1 MTGFVTS
8 DFKKYKHENKK
19 IAMLTAYDYPTAG
32 ICEEAGV
39 DVILVGD
46 SLGMVVLGYDSTTSV
61 TMDDMLHHTKA
72 VRRGAQNS
80 YIIGDMPFMSYGY
93 DIKESVKN
101 AGRFIQEGGC
111 NAVKLEGSKIIE
123 DTIKTIV
130 SLGIPVIGHIGYT
143 PQSANLFG
151 KNMVRGKTYEI
162 ADALV
167 NDALLLKRAGVCAI
181 VLELVPY
188 RLASVIT
195 GLLDIPTIGIGAGP
209 ECDGQVLVS
218 TDMFNMYKK
227 LSPRHSKVF
236 SDVRS
241 VMQKG
246 ATEYVSE
253 IKNGSFPKIENSFTT
268 DDEIIERIKKEYAKT
283 DKNNS

>member
-8 DFKKYKHENKK
+8 DFRKFKLDNKK
-19 IAMLTAYDYPTAG
+19 IAMLTAYDYPSAG
-32 ICEEAGV
+32 ICEKEGV

-61 TMDDMLHHTKA
+61 TMDEMLHHTKA
-72 VRRGAQNS
+72 VRRGAANT
-80 YIIGDMPFMSYGY
+80 YIVGDMPFMSYGY
-93 DIKESVKN
+93 DISESVKN

-111 NAVKLEGSKIIE
+111 NAVKLEGGRMIA
-123 DTIKTIV
+123 DTVKNIV

-162 ADALV
+162 ANDLI
-167 NDALLLKRAGVCAI
+167 NDALLLEKSGASAI

-188 RLASVIT
+188 RLAKVIT
-195 GLLDIPTIGIGAGP
+195 QILDIPTIGIGSGP
-209 ECDGQVLVS
+209 GCDGQVLVS
-218 TDMFNMYKK
+218 NDMFNMYNKF
-227 LSPRHSKVF
+227 SPRHSKVF

-241 VMQKG
+241 VMEKG
-246 ATEYVSE
+246 VSEYVNE
-253 IKNGSFPKIENSFTT
+253 IKNGSFPKNENSFAI
-268 DDEIIERIKKEYAKT
+268 DEEIIERIIKQYAET
-283 DKNNS
+283 D